1 MWNEA
6 NFRRLD
12 QEMIHQSKDDDDTGS
27 DKDKHPK
34 GFEKFFK
41 KKEQRE
47 KEQTCI
53 TGGAE
58 NIKAAIATVTIESI
72 RITRLAYIKRK
83 RN

>member
-12 QEMIHQSKDDDDTGS
+12 QEMILYSKDDDDTGN

-47 KEQTCI
+47 KETKSGNQDDNEHKKDEGKFSLTFD
-53 TGGAE
+53 
-58 NIKAAIATVTIESI
+58 
-72 RITRLAYIKRK
+72 LA
-83 RN
+83 